1 MIRLL
6 LVALSVGMSNFA
18 ASIGLSL
25 SGVSATLR
33 LQVILLFGVFEAGM
47 PVVGIVVGHSLASTI
62 GGASRWIGGGLL
74 VATGAWTAFVP
85 ERPGGR
91 KGPSTGRLAVTA
103 LALSVDNL
111 VVGFALG
118 TMAVSLPVAA
128 GLIAGV
134 SVALSLL
141 GLEIGSRLGASFER
155 WSEEI
160 GGGVL
165 VAVGA
170 AVLSGLLH

>member
-1 MIRLL
+1 VLRLL
-6 LVALSVGMSNFA
+6 LVALSVGLSNFA

-25 SGVSATLR
+25 RGVDNALR
-33 LQVILLFGVFEAGM
+33 IRVVLLFGLFEAGM
-47 PVVGIVVGHSLASTI
+47 PVVGILVGHSVAGSI
-62 GGASRWIGGGLL
+62 GGSSRWVGGGLL
-74 VATGAWTAFVP
+74 VATGLWAALVP
-85 ERPGGR
+85 ERPGR
-91 KGPSTGRLAVTA
+91 KGGTGRLAVTA

-118 TMAVSLPVAA
+118 AMAVSLPLAA
-128 GLIAGV
+128 GVIAAV
-134 SVALSLL
+134 SVALSLV
-141 GLEIGSRLGASFER
+141 GLEIGARVGVRLER

-170 AVLSGLLH
+170 AVLGGVLH

>member
-1 MIRLL
+1 MLRLV
-6 LVALSVGMSNFA
+6 LVALSVGLSNFA

-25 SGVSATLR
+25 SGVDNALR
-33 LQVILLFGVFEAGM
+33 IRVALLFGLFESGM
-47 PVVGIVVGHSLASTI
+47 PVLGILLGHTVARSI

-74 VATGAWTAFVP
+74 VATGLWSALVS
-85 ERPGGR
+85 ERPGRG
-91 KGPSTGRLAVTA
+91 GGTARLAITA

-118 TMAVSLPVAA
+118 TLSVSLPAA
-128 GLIAGV
+128 AAVIAGI
-134 SVALSLL
+134 SVALSLV
-141 GLEIGSRLGASFER
+141 GLEIGSRVGARLER

-165 VAVGA
+165 IAVGA
-170 AVLSGLLH
+170 VVMAGVLH